1 MMIQIAE
8 LHKSFGKQEV
18 LRGVSHDFGTP
29 GITAVLGPNGSGK
42 STLMKSILGMVIPDK
57 GRITFREQEIHG
69 QWDYRRE
76 IDYLPQIAR
85 FPENLRVSELLDM
98 IRDIRGG
105 TPKAMGSLTD
115 RFEVGPFLNKRF
127 GHLSGGTKQKV
138 NLVQAFMYDSPV
150 VIMDEPANGLD
161 PVAMLRLKELLLEE
175 RAKGKHILVTTH
187 IMHFV
192 EEAADKVIFLLD
204 GVIHYCGTVADLKQQ
219 ESEAD
224 LERAIAGI
232 LSKRHLTITQTAE
245 SLQNNLAGNPS
256 IQIALP

>member
-1 MMIQIAE
+1 MIQIAE

-18 LRGVSHDFGTP
+18 LRGVSHDFRKP

-42 STLMKSILGMVIPDK
+42 STLMKSILGMVIPDQ
-57 GRITFREQEIHG
+57 GSISFRGKDIRG
-69 QWDYRRE
+69 KWDYRHE

-85 FPENLRVSELLDM
+85 FPENLRVSELLEM

-105 TPKAMGSLTD
+105 SPQALASLIE
-115 RFEVGPFLNKRF
+115 RFEVGPFLGKRF

-150 VIMDEPANGLD
+150 AIMDEPANGLD

-192 EEAADKVIFLLD
+192 EEAADEVLFLLD
-204 GVIHYCGTVADLKQQ
+204 GVIHYCGTVAELKRQ
-219 ESEAD
+219 ESESD

-232 LSKRHLTITQTAE
+232 LRRRQVAIDQPNSQPE
-245 SLQNNLAGNPS
+245 SMLSGEPS